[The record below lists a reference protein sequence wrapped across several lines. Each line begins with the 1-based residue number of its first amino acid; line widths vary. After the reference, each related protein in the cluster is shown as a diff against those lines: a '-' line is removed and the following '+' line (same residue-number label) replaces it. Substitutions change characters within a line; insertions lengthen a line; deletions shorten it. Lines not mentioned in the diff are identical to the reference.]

1 MNKTITNI
9 LNTSVRESLHRSDCK
24 FVEEMV
30 AFHLSQF
37 FEFCKK
43 EKSDGKAKQEGD
55 RKQESDIMNPKPNR
69 NNMQTTAHKRADK
82 DSDSRHNVVIRVV
95 NHSIFTSDKIKNIVC
110 SREVKARPDNTRK

>member
-43 EKSDGKAKQEGD
+43 EKRDGKAKQEGN
-55 RKQESDIMNPKPNR
+55 RKQESDIMNPNPNR
-69 NNMQTTAHKRADK
+69 NNMQTTANKRADK
-82 DSDSRHNVVIRVV
+82 NSNSRHNVVISIV

-110 SREVKARPDNTRK
+110 RCKVKACPDNARK